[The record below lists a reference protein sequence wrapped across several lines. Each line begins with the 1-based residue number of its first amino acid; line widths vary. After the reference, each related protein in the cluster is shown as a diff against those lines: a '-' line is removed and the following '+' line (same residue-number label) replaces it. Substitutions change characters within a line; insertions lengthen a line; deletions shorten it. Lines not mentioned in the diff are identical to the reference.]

1 MKRRSSASVLFVVGR
16 RAFLAAHAD
25 EPVAIDSADPSEALI
40 KARSDEEGAGRAIIV
55 WEPFGMTHARVDC
68 PTRVDRKTFAALAD
82 VTREHPVVTAENQ
95 GWGIETPRADG
106 GTVKTWLH
114 AETVPE
120 LSGAVLPISEGGSSV
135 AAAWSLATVVFAA
148 MDAAKLSR
156 VIVAA
161 PPFIGIFIEGR
172 RGMVMRSQCVVSNLD
187 DAPARGQAYDV
198 LQNSGLLD
206 PKLRAQWHIYGT
218 FTDVAGLAEALASN
232 TSEHSDAFRDAIT
245 GMQRHEWEELE
256 EHAVKLRTSHP
267 ANLWHTFP
275 RPYPLGRVLRYCAAG
290 LAIAALTFGGFWWNE
305 SRQASAEAAQA
316 RQLATTLRQNVEH
329 NEQNKAK
336 YEQIVAS
343 SGIKGVVVHK
353 AREEALRALAAA
365 VPDSFTLE
373 RFALTHDNQVSARVL
388 RIDSSATNEAL
399 AREWQRA
406 GFSWDLPTQ
415 GDEKPDA
422 ASKAV
427 SISGRL
433 LLPSARVSAD
443 ADKQGKE

>member
-1 MKRRSSASVLFVVGR
+1 M
-16 RAFLAAHAD
+16 
-25 EPVAIDSADPSEALI
+25 
-40 KARSDEEGAGRAIIV
+40 KARSEGEGAGRVIIV

-120 LSGAVLPISEGGSSV
+120 LSAAVLPISEGGSSV
-135 AAAWSLATVVFAA
+135 TAAWSLATVVLAA
-148 MDAAKLSR
+148 MDAAKMSR

-206 PKLRAQWHIYGT
+206 PKLRTQWHVFGS
-218 FTDVAGLAEALASN
+218 FTDVTTLAETLASN
-232 TSEHSDAFRDAIT
+232 TSDNGDAFREAVS

-256 EHAVKLRTSHP
+256 EHAIKLRTSHP

-290 LAIAALTFGGFWWNE
+290 LAVAAIAFGGLWWNE
-305 SRQASAEAAQA
+305 SRLAAAEAVRD
-316 RQLATTLRQNVEH
+316 RQLAATLRQNVEH
-329 NEQNKAK
+329 NERNKEK
-336 YEQIVAS
+336 YEQTVAS

-373 RFALTHDNQVSARVL
+373 RFSLAHDNQVSARVL
-388 RIDSSATNEAL
+388 RIDTSATNEAL

-406 GFSWDLPTQ
+406 GFSWDQPTQ
-415 GDEKPDA
+415 TEEKPDM

-433 LLPSARVSAD
+433 LLSSARVG
-443 ADKQGKE
+443 ADKEGKE